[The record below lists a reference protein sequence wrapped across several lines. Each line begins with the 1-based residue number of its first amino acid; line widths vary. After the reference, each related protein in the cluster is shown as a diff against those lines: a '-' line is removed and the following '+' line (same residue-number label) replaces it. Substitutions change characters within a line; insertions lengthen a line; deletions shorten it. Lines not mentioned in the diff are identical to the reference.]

1 MSFRVESLKKSFK
14 IHDNT
19 ITILNDITFE
29 VNSGE
34 IVALLGPSGSG
45 KSTLL
50 SLLAGL
56 DLPDQGNVFLNQKN
70 ISDLSADEL
79 VEFRKNN
86 IGFVFQQFHL
96 FPHLTALENVQFP
109 LEIKGTLSQEQIVQT
124 SNSAIQKV
132 GLENRKNQ
140 YPSQLSGGECQRVA
154 IARSVIHEPRIILAD
169 EPSGNLDAKTSEDVM
184 NYFFELVRATNASC
198 LLVTHSLELAQK
210 CDRILEIKNGSLC

>member
-1 MSFRVESLKKSFK
+1 MSFRVEGVKKSFK
-14 IHDNT
+14 IHDNS
-19 ITILNDITFE
+19 ITILSDVSFE
-29 VNSGE
+29 IQTNE

-56 DLPDQGNVFLNQKN
+56 DLPDHGKIFLNKTD
-70 ISDLSADEL
+70 ISSLTQDGL

-109 LEIKGTLSQEQIVQT
+109 LEIKNEFDQEQILQK
-124 SNSAIQKV
+124 SNIAIEKV
-132 GLENRKNQ
+132 GLTNRKNQ

-154 IARSVIHEPRIILAD
+154 IARSVIHEPKIILAD
-169 EPSGNLDAKTSEDVM
+169 EPSGNLDTKTSDSVM
-184 NYFFELVRATNASC
+184 SYFFDLVRSTKASC
-198 LLVTHSLELAQK
+198 LLVTHSLELAKK